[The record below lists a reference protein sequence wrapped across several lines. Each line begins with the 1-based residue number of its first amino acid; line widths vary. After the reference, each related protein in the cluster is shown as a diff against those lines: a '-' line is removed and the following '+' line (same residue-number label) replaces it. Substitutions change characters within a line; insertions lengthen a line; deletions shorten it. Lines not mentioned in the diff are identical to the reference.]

1 MTGFLYSYKKHDV
14 QKAIVSIG
22 PLECKGKGIGVQN
35 TTNLKWF
42 NGESTGIGN
51 IGFHNVKMNFEDA
64 KKYCASLNSHLIEFS
79 TQAQYDFLK
88 QKVVTIHSKVWTNM
102 GFGPVWWLGL
112 EYRSD
117 GNWYWIHSNTICKFG
132 NCWGHDG
139 KGFSKYGV
147 VSEHRM
153 VLKIYKY
160 VNEVFVNDEKETDL
174 FCPICQIEI

>member
-14 QKAIVSIG
+14 QKALVSIG
-22 PLECKGKGIGVQN
+22 PLECEGKLQN
-35 TTNLKWF
+35 TTNLEWF

-88 QKVVTIHSKVWTNM
+88 QKVTTIHEKVWTDLNS
-102 GFGPVWWLGL
+102 GPVWWLGL

-132 NCWGHDG
+132 NCWDHDG
-139 KGFSKYGV
+139 KDLYGV
-147 VSEHRM
+147 SPEHKM
-153 VLKIYKY
+153 VLYKY
-160 VNEVFVNDEKETDL
+160 KHSNGVTVDDENEAHL
-174 FCPICQIEI
+174 FFPICQIKN